1 MDEEPP
7 HALDEEAVDIGLTAA
22 LMVGATP
29 VDEIHVMRKIVID
42 GSTTTG
48 FQRTCIIAV
57 GGEIVVDGEKIQLQA
72 LCLEEDAARK
82 TGETALT
89 TRYRLDRLCIPLI
102 EISTAPVIFT
112 PQAAERAAL
121 ALGRLL
127 RATKRVKRGLGTIRQ
142 DLNISI
148 RGGAITE
155 IKGVQEL
162 DLVSQYVAYEVQRQ
176 LALLMIRDE
185 LAARGVGPDSL
196 STTFVDVTKIFATT
210 QCPLIAKAVKH
221 GVRVMAVALPKFR
234 GLLGRELISNLRLG
248 TELSDYAKFW
258 GRVGGIFHT
267 DELPAYGISVA
278 ELNALTE
285 TLDVGAEDAIVFV
298 AAEPENARDAL
309 TAVVERAKQAM
320 EGVPQETRG
329 AAPDG
334 VTHYSRPRPG
344 AARMYPETDV
354 PPLPVTREY
363 LARVRANLPESPDDK
378 LSRLMRVYGLNDQLA
393 SQLSDS
399 PYDEVFERIATETEV
414 ATSFLAATLT
424 ETLKS
429 LRREGV
435 DVEHLSDGLLVALFK
450 DMDDE
455 VLAKEAI
462 PDVLRWLGTH
472 KDTGIRDA
480 LDALG
485 LRMVPSSD
493 VEQVVEQIVAE
504 NAALVRQR
512 GRSAFGP
519 LMGIIMKKY
528 RGRID
533 AKKASHILRE
543 KLSGKGV

>member
-7 HALDEEAVDIGLTAA
+7 HALNEEAVDIGLTAA

-48 FQRTCIIAV
+48 FQRTCILAV

-82 TGETALT
+82 TGETTLT

-102 EISTAPVIFT
+102 EISTAPMIFT
-112 PQAAERAAL
+112 PQAAERTAL

-148 RGGAITE
+148 KGGAITE

-176 LALLMIRDE
+176 LALLTIRDE
-185 LAARGVGPDSL
+185 LAARGVRPESL
-196 STTFVDVTKIFATT
+196 SATFVDVTKIFTTT
-210 QCPLIAKAVKH
+210 QCPLLAKAVKH
-221 GVRVMAVALPKFR
+221 GARVMAVALPKFR
-234 GLLGRELISNLRLG
+234 GLLGRELIPNLRLG

-258 GRVGGIFHT
+258 GRVSGIFHT

-278 ELNALTE
+278 ELDALTK

-309 TAVVERAKQAM
+309 TAVVDRAKQAM

-399 PYDEVFERIATETEV
+399 TYDEVFERIAAETEI

-450 DMDDE
+450 DVDDG

-462 PDVLRWLGTH
+462 PDVVRWLGTY
-472 KDTGIRDA
+472 KDTGVRDA
-480 LDALG
+480 VDALG
-485 LRMVPSSD
+485 LRMVPSGD

-512 GRSAFGP
+512 GLSAFGP
-519 LMGIIMKKY
+519 LMGVIMKTY

-533 AKKASHILRE
+533 AKKASQILRE
-543 KLSGKGV
+543 KLSGKGA

>member
-7 HALDEEAVDIGLTAA
+7 HALNEEAVDIGLTAA

-48 FQRTCIIAV
+48 FQRTCILAV
-57 GGEIVVDGEKIQLQA
+57 GGEIVVDSEKIQLQA

-102 EISTAPVIFT
+102 EISTAPMIFT
-112 PQAAERAAL
+112 PQAAERTAL

-176 LALLMIRDE
+176 LALLTIRDE
-185 LAARGVGPDSL
+185 LAARGVRPESL
-196 STTFVDVTKIFATT
+196 SATFVDVTKIFTTT
-210 QCPLIAKAVKH
+210 QCPLLAKAVKH
-221 GVRVMAVALPKFR
+221 GARVMAVALPKFR
-234 GLLGRELISNLRLG
+234 GLLGRELIPNLRLG

-267 DELPAYGISVA
+267 DELPAYGLSMA
-278 ELNALTE
+278 ELDALTK

-399 PYDEVFERIATETEV
+399 TYDEVFERIAAETEI

-450 DMDDE
+450 DVDDG

-462 PDVLRWLGTH
+462 PDVVRWLGTY
-472 KDTGIRDA
+472 KDTGVRDA
-480 LDALG
+480 VDALG
-485 LRMVPSSD
+485 LRMVPSGD

-512 GRSAFGP
+512 GLSAFGP
-519 LMGIIMKKY
+519 LMGVIMKTY

-533 AKKASHILRE
+533 AKKASQILRE
-543 KLSGKGV
+543 KLSGKGA